1 MSSASKGHSFER
13 EVAVILSKWMTNNER
28 DDIFYRSQ
36 SSGARATQRNKSG
49 KKTEGQHGDIA
60 AACSQGEPLMNLW
73 NIEVKTGYATK
84 SKLKDGTNKIVN
96 WDVLDLLDSKQKTP
110 TLWQMWFQCTIDAS
124 LSKRQP
130 ILIFRRNLRSVCII
144 ITLNYFLS
152 LMKYFGYTKL
162 SKIEVMI
169 PDMYE
174 PNNKIIIM
182 RFDDFLSWVNAKSI
196 IDLGIK

>member
-1 MSSASKGHSFER
+1 MAKGGSFEL
-13 EVAVILSKWMTNNER
+13 EVAKKLSLWLTNNKR
-28 DDIFYRSQ
+28 DDLVCRTDT
-36 SSGARATQRNKSG
+36 SGGRATVRTKNK
-49 KKTEGQHGDIA
+49 KETNKYLYGDLKHSDDLA
-60 AACSQGEPLMNLW
+60 KPLFDKW
-73 NIEVKTGYATK
+73 SIECKTGYATK

-130 ILIFRRNLRSVCII
+130 ILIFRRNLRSVCVV

>member
-1 MSSASKGHSFER
+1 MAKGGSFEL
-13 EVAVILSKWMTNNER
+13 EVAKKLSLWLTDNKR
-28 DDIFYRSQ
+28 DDLVCRTDT
-36 SSGARATQRNKSG
+36 SGGRATVRTKAKKETNKYLY
-49 KKTEGQHGDIA
+49 GDLKHSDDLA
-60 AACSQGEPLMNLW
+60 KPLFDKW
-73 NIEVKTGYATK
+73 SIECKTGYATK

-130 ILIFRRNLRSVCII
+130 ILIFRRNLRSVCVV

>member
-84 SKLKDGTNKIVN
+84 SKLKNGTNKIVN
-96 WDVLDLLDSKQKTP
+96 WDVLDLLDSKKKT
-110 TLWQMWFQCTIDAS
+110 TVLQEMWNQCTIDAS
-124 LSKRQP
+124 LSRRQP
-130 ILIFRRNLRSVCII
+130 LLIFRRNLRSVCVA
-144 ITLNYFLS
+144 ITLDYYLV
-152 LMKYFGYTKL
+152 LLKYFGDFKI
-162 SKIEVMI
+162 SKIEAEI

-174 PNNKIIIM
+174 PNNRMIIM
-182 RFDDFLSWVNAKSI
+182 RLDDFLLWIDAKSI
-196 IDLGIK
+196 MDLSIK